1 MTRAY
6 ELEFPLKYGCNP
18 HQLPAGMY
26 RMSGGSLPFKVW
38 LFFCIICVSRD

>member
-38 LFFCIICVSRD
+38 LFF